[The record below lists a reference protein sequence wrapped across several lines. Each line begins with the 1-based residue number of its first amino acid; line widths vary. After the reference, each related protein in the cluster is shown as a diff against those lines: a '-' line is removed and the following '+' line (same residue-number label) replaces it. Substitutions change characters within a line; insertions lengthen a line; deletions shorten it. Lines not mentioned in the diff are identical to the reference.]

1 MAWEHTGGVGQTD
14 ITNIQTDVT
23 NVQQDVTNI
32 NQAVAGIDDAAVGG
46 LAGAHDSLAY
56 IANEIE
62 KHIHNME
69 RWFGAAASPSG
80 EAHVADDD
88 SMTPFVMTSGND
100 TFGAWLQI
108 LGSNDTPNR
117 SRMERID
124 VHRLLITDVGSNR
137 EITRIQIAA
146 GSSGGSAL
154 AAGNYTEIMITPE
167 QNAKQEPVSMID
179 FRAVVGTKMWARC
192 WVDGQNNSDVDFF
205 IGAHE
210 YRG

>member
-1 MAWEHTGGVGQTD
+1 MTWEHTGGVGQTD

-32 NQAVAGIDDAAVGG
+32 SQAVAGIDDVAVDG

-62 KHIHNME
+62 RHVHNKE

-80 EAHVADDD
+80 ESHVADDN

-100 TFGAWLQI
+100 GFGAWLQI

-117 SRMERID
+117 SGMERFD
-124 VHRLLITDVGSNR
+124 VHRLLITDVGTNR
-137 EITRIQIAA
+137 IITRIQIAA
-146 GSSGGSAL
+146 GSSGPNAL
-154 AAGNYTEIMITPE
+154 AAGEYTEIMVTPE

-179 FRAVVGTKMWARC
+179 FRSVAGTKVWARC
-192 WVDGQNNSDVDFF
+192 WVNGQNNRDIEFF
-205 IGAHE
+205 IGIHE